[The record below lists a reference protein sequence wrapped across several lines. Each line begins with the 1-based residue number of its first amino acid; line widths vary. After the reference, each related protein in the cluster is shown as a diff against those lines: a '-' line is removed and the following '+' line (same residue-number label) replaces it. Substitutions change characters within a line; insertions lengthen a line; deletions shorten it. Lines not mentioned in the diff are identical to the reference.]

1 MRDAFQHEA
10 YQYTLA
16 GVLIDSSNAGIS
28 KFSER
33 VSPQTRF
40 EYLQK
45 FGIGS
50 GSAVGFEG
58 ESKGLL
64 YPASQWDNQQLYN
77 TSFGQGVTTTVPELM
92 GAYDAIANGGVRMP
106 LSLVESCT
114 KADGTVITPDLPEP
128 TQVISGQ
135 TSAEMR
141 EILENVAMQAGYAKQ
156 VEVPGYRI
164 CDQDRHRREVRRQRR
179 LQGRRVLH
187 HDDRVRAR
195 RGPAVPG
202 RRDPGRAHYGN
213 LVFGQRT
220 GVPEGDD
227 PGSEDLPRHA
237 GDDGAD
243 AASEVRLSPAD
254 ARAVPDPAGEP
265 MISLTLAQL
274 AHVLDGEL
282 HLAAGAT
289 VEDIVRGAVDTDSR
303 LIEPGGIFVA
313 KPGEVTDGHLFV
325 DAAVANGA
333 AVAIVERVVPA
344 PVTQIV
350 VADAI
355 RALADLARHV
365 VAVVRD
371 AGSLRIVGITGS
383 NGKTTT
389 KNMLARILED
399 EGETVAPRA
408 SFNNEVG
415 APLTMLRVTADT
427 RFLVSEFGAS
437 APGEIARLAGLVE
450 PDVGVVLMVG
460 MAHAGG
466 FGGIEATFQ
475 AKSELVRA
483 LRPGGVAVLNADDPR
498 VAAMAP
504 IAAEQ
509 GVSVRWFGRGSGADV
524 RADDVEVTA
533 DGTRCTVSVKG
544 AATADGTAAPLHL
557 RVLGEHHVMNA
568 LAAIAAATTLG
579 VSLEACVARLQT
591 VEARGAVAH
600 AAARLGPC
608 ADHQRRLQREP
619 GLDVRRTADPRAD
632 HGTGERTVAVLG
644 AMSELGEYADEEHD
658 RVGLLAVRLGIQ
670 RIVVVGAPARRMYLE
685 AIAQGSW
692 DAEAIFFTTADE
704 AYDYLMG
711 ELRDGDRVLVKSSN
725 SAGLRFLGDRLGESF
740 S

>member
-1 MRDAFQHEA
+1 
-10 YQYTLA
+10 
-16 GVLIDSSNAGIS
+16 
-28 KFSER
+28 
-33 VSPQTRF
+33 
-40 EYLQK
+40 
-45 FGIGS
+45 
-50 GSAVGFEG
+50 
-58 ESKGLL
+58 
-64 YPASQWDNQQLYN
+64 
-77 TSFGQGVTTTVPELM
+77 
-92 GAYDAIANGGVRMP
+92 
-106 LSLVESCT
+106 
-114 KADGTVITPDLPEP
+114 
-128 TQVISGQ
+128 
-135 TSAEMR
+135 
-141 EILENVAMQAGYAKQ
+141 
-156 VEVPGYRI
+156 
-164 CDQDRHRREVRRQRR
+164 
-179 LQGRRVLH
+179 
-187 HDDRVRAR
+187 
-195 RGPAVPG
+195 
-202 RRDPGRAHYGN
+202 
-213 LVFGQRT
+213 
-220 GVPEGDD
+220 
-227 PGSEDLPRHA
+227 
-237 GDDGAD
+237 
-243 AASEVRLSPAD
+243 
-254 ARAVPDPAGEP
+254 

-274 AHVLDGEL
+274 AHVLGGEL

-289 VEDIVRGAVDTDSR
+289 AEDAVAGGVDTDSR
-303 LIEPGGIFVA
+303 LIGPGGIFVA

-365 VAVVRD
+365 VATVRD

-415 APLTMLRVTADT
+415 APLTMLRVTDDT

-498 VAAMAP
+498 VTAMAP
-504 IAAEQ
+504 IAADQ
-509 GVSVRWFGRGSGADV
+509 DVSVRWFGRGPGADV

-544 AATADGTAAPLHL
+544 PATADGFTAPLHL

-568 LAAIAAATTLG
+568 LAAIAAATALG

-591 VEARGAVAH
+591 VELAERWRMQPLGSDRVRIINDAYNASPDSMS
-600 AAARLGPC
+600 AALRTLAQITGP
-608 ADHQRRLQREP
+608 
-619 GLDVRRTADPRAD
+619 
-632 HGTGERTVAVLG
+632 GERTVAVLG

-670 RIVVVGAPARRMYLE
+670 RIVVVGTPARRMYLE

-692 DAEAIFFTTADE
+692 DAEAIFFATADE

-711 ELRDGDRVLVKSSN
+711 ELQDGDRVLVKSSN